1 MSFEERITLVTIS
14 FRSKSSLEK
23 LIKNVSDD
31 YEIII
36 VDNSQDFE
44 TTKEFSNKP
53 HLKILSP
60 KRNLGFGAACNLG
73 AKASSR
79 DYLFFVN
86 PDCILTVSYTHLTLP
101 TM

>member
-31 YEIII
+31 YEIVI

-53 HLKILSP
+53 HTWK
-60 KRNLGFGAACNLG
+60 
-73 AKASSR
+73 
-79 DYLFFVN
+79 
-86 PDCILTVSYTHLTLP
+86 
-101 TM
+101 

>member
-60 KRNLGFGAACNLG
+60 KSNLGFGAFIFRKL
-73 AKASSR
+73 
-79 DYLFFVN
+79 
-86 PDCILTVSYTHLTLP
+86 
-101 TM
+101 